1 MDLSN
6 VYSFV
11 IEILE
16 LEWTGKNG
24 LSNGILLEVH
34 LVHFRL
40 SLAAYRTSRFSA
52 PLACRS
58 YPKLLETQARQYQLC
73 ICVEHSTSFVKHL
86 FNFQSRD
93 NNSLSIIIKRQRP
106 PKAKSKNAKR
116 HLGNKNILSKTFL
129 PSPPPLSFSFELGI
143 CTDTV
148 QIRVAHKT
156 TLWVRQLLTCFK
168 TALWSAIHYFFFA
181 LIGLNFWPFCTTNN
195 VPVKPFRIGIFC
207 SRKSAAEVFSCLIT

>member
-1 MDLSN
+1 M
-6 VYSFV
+6 
-11 IEILE
+11 
-16 LEWTGKNG
+16 
-24 LSNGILLEVH
+24 SNGILLEVH

-52 PLACRS
+52 PLPCLPILKSLR
-58 YPKLLETQARQYQLC
+58 LRQYQLC

-129 PSPPPLSFSFELGI
+129 LSSPPLSFSFELGI
-143 CTDTV
+143 CTDNV
-148 QIRVAHKT
+148 QIRAAHKT
-156 TLWVRQLLTCFK
+156 TL
-168 TALWSAIHYFFFA
+168 
-181 LIGLNFWPFCTTNN
+181 
-195 VPVKPFRIGIFC
+195 
-207 SRKSAAEVFSCLIT
+207 

>member
-73 ICVEHSTSFVKHL
+73 ICVEH
-86 FNFQSRD
+86 
-93 NNSLSIIIKRQRP
+93 P
-106 PKAKSKNAKR
+106 
-116 HLGNKNILSKTFL
+116 
-129 PSPPPLSFSFELGI
+129 
-143 CTDTV
+143 
-148 QIRVAHKT
+148 
-156 TLWVRQLLTCFK
+156 
-168 TALWSAIHYFFFA
+168 
-181 LIGLNFWPFCTTNN
+181 N
-195 VPVKPFRIGIFC
+195 VPYLGALSDDAYYQTF
-207 SRKSAAEVFSCLIT
+207 SRNHCKSL

>member
-58 YPKLLETQARQYQLC
+58 YPKLLETAQARQYQLC

-116 HLGNKNILSKTFL
+116 HLKTSYQKPFCPRLLSVL
-129 PSPPPLSFSFELGI
+129 VLSLEFVLIMFKLGWLTKQHCELGN
-143 CTDTV
+143 CWHASKLHFD
-148 QIRVAHKT
+148 
-156 TLWVRQLLTCFK
+156 L
-168 TALWSAIHYFFFA
+168 
-181 LIGLNFWPFCTTNN
+181 PF
-195 VPVKPFRIGIFC
+195 II
-207 SRKSAAEVFSCLIT
+207 SSSH

>member
-1 MDLSN
+1 MRLKVQKCEFLNKLVDLSN

-52 PLACRS
+52 PLPCLPILKSLR
-58 YPKLLETQARQYQLC
+58 LRQYQLC

-86 FNFQSRD
+86 FNFQSR
-93 NNSLSIIIKRQRP
+93 
-106 PKAKSKNAKR
+106 
-116 HLGNKNILSKTFL
+116 
-129 PSPPPLSFSFELGI
+129 
-143 CTDTV
+143 
-148 QIRVAHKT
+148 
-156 TLWVRQLLTCFK
+156 
-168 TALWSAIHYFFFA
+168 
-181 LIGLNFWPFCTTNN
+181 
-195 VPVKPFRIGIFC
+195 
-207 SRKSAAEVFSCLIT
+207 